1 MILASTNP
9 GDWVLDPFS
18 GSSTTGIAANLC
30 GRRFAGLEQEE
41 EFCKL
46 SKARREEI
54 ESLEIFS
61 NLTNHIEDLR
71 MLSNDSMVHE
81 DACEYTQIPF

>member
-1 MILASTNP
+1 MK
-9 GDWVLDPFS
+9 
-18 GSSTTGIAANLC
+18 
-30 GRRFAGLEQEE
+30 EQNDGKQITEDV
-41 EFCKL
+41 CKL

>member
-1 MILASTNP
+1 MTE
-9 GDWVLDPFS
+9 D
-18 GSSTTGIAANLC
+18 
-30 GRRFAGLEQEE
+30 
-41 EFCKL
+41 FCKL

-54 ESLEIFS
+54 ERLEIFS

-71 MLSNDSMVHE
+71 MLLNDFIVHE